1 MVVSV
6 IVGLMLLAA
15 KRYCE
20 ELYPGMAVW
29 GYEDLA
35 LASFGSIGK
44 VPSNLGGYGTCVFYH
59 C

>member
-35 LASFGSIGK
+35 LASFGPIGK
-44 VPSNLGGYGTCVFYH
+44 VPSYHVCSIYIYH